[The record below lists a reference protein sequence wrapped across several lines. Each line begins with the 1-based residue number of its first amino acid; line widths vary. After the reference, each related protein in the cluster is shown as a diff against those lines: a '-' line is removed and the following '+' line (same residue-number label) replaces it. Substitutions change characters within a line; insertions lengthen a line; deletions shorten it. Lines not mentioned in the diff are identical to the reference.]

1 MRIRALL
8 NKSANV
14 VREEGILSLMI
25 RAHRRLRPS
34 PPHAGP
40 SSGLAGLL
48 KKTDVIGFYD
58 FVLTADAGVMSAASS
73 ANLDQ
78 RTINWLIPDFG
89 IGSGGHLNI
98 FRYIQMLEGR
108 GYKNTICLVGAHRHS
123 SAAQARA
130 LICEHFFELQADVVF
145 GAENLNPAYF
155 SFATSWIT
163 AYALRGFGATA
174 HKLYF
179 VQDFEPAFYAHG
191 SEYDFAEQTY
201 KLGFTGVCAG
211 NWLSD
216 KLSRD
221 YGMPCFSLGF
231 SFDRELYQQ
240 TPRRESH
247 VKRVFCYC
255 RPPTLRRG
263 LESTMLALD
272 LVGREMPDVKF
283 IFAGWDM
290 GNYRFP
296 HEHLNAGVLSLK
308 ELPDLYSQCDVG
320 LVISFTNLSLLPLEL
335 MACGCVVV
343 SNDGPNN
350 EWLLSDSNCVLTES
364 SPAKIAEGI
373 LNILKDDEK
382 RHELAQHA
390 RAFAASTDW
399 ELEGERLHSILQQFL
414 N

>member
-8 NKSANV
+8 KKSANV
-14 VREEGILSLMI
+14 VREEGVLSLLI
-25 RAHRRLRPS
+25 RAQRRLRPRT
-34 PPHAGP
+34 PHASP
-40 SSGLAGLL
+40 SSGIAGLL
-48 KKTDVIGFYD
+48 KKVDVIGFYD
-58 FVLTADAGVMSAASS
+58 FVLTADAGVMSAVDST
-73 ANLDQ
+73 NLNQ

-98 FRYIQMLEGR
+98 FRYIQMLEAR
-108 GYKNTICLVGAHRHS
+108 GYKNTICLVGPHRHS
-123 SAAQARA
+123 SAAQAQA
-130 LICEHFFELQADVVF
+130 LICEHFFKLEAEVVF
-145 GAENLNPAYF
+145 GTENLNPAYF

-163 AYALRGFGATA
+163 AYALRGFGATVR
-174 HKLYF
+174 KLYF
-179 VQDFEPAFYAHG
+179 VQDFEPAFYANG

-201 KLGFTGVCAG
+201 KMGFTGVCAG
-211 NWLSD
+211 SWLSD

-221 YGMPCFSLGF
+221 YGMTCYSLGF
-231 SFDRELYQQ
+231 SFDRELYLQS
-240 TPRRESH
+240 PRKEPD

-263 LESTMLALD
+263 LESALLALD
-272 LVGREMPDVKF
+272 LVGQEMPNVKF

-290 GNYRFP
+290 GGYRFP

-350 EWLLSDSNCVLTES
+350 EWLLNDSNCVMTES
-364 SPAKIAEGI
+364 APAKIAGGI
-373 LNILKDDEK
+373 IEILKNDEK
-382 RHELAQHA
+382 RHELAQQA
-390 RAFAASTDW
+390 KGFAASTSW
-399 ELEGERLHSILQQFL
+399 ELEGERLHAILQQSI

>member
-1 MRIRALL
+1 MRIGALW
-8 NKSANV
+8 NKSATV
-14 VREEGILSLMI
+14 IREEGVLSLLI
-25 RAHRRLRPS
+25 RARRRMRPS

-40 SSGLAGLL
+40 SSGIAALL

-58 FVLTADAGVMSAASS
+58 FVLTADAGVMSASDS
-73 ANLDQ
+73 ADLDQ

-98 FRYIQMLEGR
+98 FRYIQMLEAR
-108 GYKNTICLVGAHRHS
+108 GYKNTICLIGGHRHS
-123 SAAQARA
+123 SPAQAKA
-130 LICEHFFELQADVVF
+130 LICEHFFQLEAEVVF
-145 GAENLNPAYF
+145 GAENLKSAYF

-211 NWLSD
+211 NWLSE

-221 YGMPCFSLGF
+221 YGMPCYSLGF
-231 SFDRELYQQ
+231 SYDRELYKP
-240 TPRRESH
+240 TPRRESQ

-255 RPPTLRRG
+255 RPPTIRRG
-263 LESTMLALD
+263 LETAMLALD

-350 EWLLSDSNCVLTES
+350 EWLLNGSNCVMTES
-364 SPAKIAEGI
+364 SPAEIAAGI
-373 LNILKDDEK
+373 VDILKSDEK
-382 RHELAQHA
+382 RLALAQQA
-390 RAFAASTDW
+390 KVFAASTNW
-399 ELEGERLHSILQQFL
+399 ELEGEHLDSILQQLL